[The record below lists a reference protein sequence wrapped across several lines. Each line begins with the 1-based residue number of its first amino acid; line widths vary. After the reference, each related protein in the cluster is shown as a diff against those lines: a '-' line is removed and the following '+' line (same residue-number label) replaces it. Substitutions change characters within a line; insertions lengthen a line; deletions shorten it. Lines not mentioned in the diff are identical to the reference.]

1 MASFPHRPFGLER
14 RCLPVAEWPTRDQ
27 NAWNAI
33 LRPAGFLE
41 PASPAAGW
49 APDTRRAVAKSY
61 GRLLG
66 WLAETGQLDCD
77 AGPLERIDPA
87 LVNSFVQHLRTMNVD
102 RTVITRLIHLEMLAR
117 ALALDSG
124 LGFLRRWQRTL
135 KPKVHDVSRKLRLL
149 RRADQ
154 CVELGFKVMQDA
166 RFKGT
171 APASCRQSVLYRDG
185 LMLALLAL
193 RPLRRGNFTGLT
205 LERHVLQRDGVW
217 WLHIPKAETKTR
229 RRPIEKPFPECLVEP
244 LETYLQHV
252 RPALIGHCPGK
263 GNPAILRLWVANG
276 GRPLPDRSVYRC
288 ITVRTRAAFGQAM
301 NPHLFRDAAATT
313 YAIAAPEQVRD
324 AAALLGHADFR
335 TTEAYYRL
343 SQSVV
348 ACRVHQGILAQ
359 LAGGKRE
366 ESR

>member
-1 MASFPHRPFGLER
+1 MASFPHRPFGTER
-14 RCLPVAEWPTRDQ
+14 RCLPVAEWPVKDRE
-27 NAWNAI
+27 AWEAI

-41 PASPAAGW
+41 QASPAAGW

-66 WLAETGQLDCD
+66 WLTETGQLDSD
-77 AGPLERIDPA
+77 AGPLERIHPA
-87 LVNSFVQHLRTMNVD
+87 LVNSFVAHLRGLNAD

-117 ALALDSG
+117 MLAPTCDWS
-124 LGFLRRWQRTL
+124 FLRRWQRRL
-135 KPKVHDVSRKLRLL
+135 EPEVRDISRKLRRL
-149 RRADQ
+149 RRADD
-154 CVELGFKVMQDA
+154 CVELGFRLMRQA

-171 APASCRQSVLYRDG
+171 APASWRQSVLYRDG

-193 RPLRRGNFTGLT
+193 RPLRLGNFTGLT
-205 LERHVLQRDGVW
+205 LDRHLLRRDGTW
-217 WLHIPKAETKTR
+217 WIHIPKAETKTR
-229 RRPIEKPFPECLVEP
+229 RRPIDEPFPECLVEP
-244 LETYLQHV
+244 LETYLRQV
-252 RPALIGHCPGK
+252 RPALIAHRPGR
-263 GNPAILRLWVANG
+263 GDAPSARLWVASE
-276 GRPLPDRSVYRC
+276 GRPLPER
-288 ITVRTRAAFGQAM
+288 TVHGRIALRTRAAFGQPM

-313 YAIAAPEQVRD
+313 FAVSAPEQVRE

-348 ACRVHQGILAQ
+348 ACRVHQEILAQ

-366 ESR
+366 GSR